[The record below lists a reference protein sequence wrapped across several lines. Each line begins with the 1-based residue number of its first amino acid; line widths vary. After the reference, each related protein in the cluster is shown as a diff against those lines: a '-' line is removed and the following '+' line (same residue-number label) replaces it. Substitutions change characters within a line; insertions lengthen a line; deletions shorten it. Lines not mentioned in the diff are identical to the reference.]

1 MRILSQSQKG
11 ETMKTFR
18 PMLFLALVL
27 LIVGLACSAVSSG
40 TDTPAQPEVTEA
52 PVQVV
57 PPTAVPVVTEAPTE
71 VVTEAPTQAA
81 VEAQD
86 YFTEEFD
93 TNDNWSYFVIDGGN
107 SEIMEDD
114 DPDVSIQTEDSKLK
128 FDIGSENRWAYVT
141 YDPYEY
147 ENVRVDARVINRG
160 VNNNN
165 VSLICRYS
173 EDSSGNKYWYEF
185 NIANNGLYW
194 IYAAQANAVDEV
206 GYGLIY
212 NGGSNDI
219 KAGKET
225 NEYTIICRDRK
236 LSLYI
241 NGKEAR
247 TVEDKQYSYT
257 SGQVGVS
264 ASSFDTLPVAVD
276 FDWVQISEP

>member
-1 MRILSQSQKG
+1 
-11 ETMKTFR
+11 
-18 PMLFLALVL
+18 MLFLVIVL
-27 LIVGLACSAVSSG
+27 MIVGLACSAISSG
-40 TDTPAQPEVTEA
+40 GETPSQPVVTEA
-52 PVQVV
+52 PVQQPVNN
-57 PPTAVPVVTEAPTE
+57 PPTAVIEPTEVPPTE
-71 VVTEAPTQAA
+71 VVVATEAP
-81 VEAQD
+81 VDAQD

-93 TNDNWSYFVIDGGN
+93 TNDNWTYFVIDGSN
-107 SEIMEDD
+107 SKIMEDD
-114 DPDVSIQTEDSKLK
+114 DPDVSIITEDSKLK
-128 FDIGSENRWAYVT
+128 FDLGSENRWAYVT

-194 IYAAQANAVDEV
+194 IYAAQANAVGEV

-247 TVEDKQYSYT
+247 TIEDKKYAYT
-257 SGQVGVS
+257 SGMVGIS

-276 FDWVQISEP
+276 FDWVTISEP

>member
-1 MRILSQSQKG
+1 
-11 ETMKTFR
+11 MKALR
-18 PMLFLALVL
+18 PMLFLVIVL
-27 LIVGLACSAVSSG
+27 MIVGLACSAISG
-40 TDTPAQPEVTEA
+40 GGGDTPSQPVVTEA
-52 PVQVV
+52 PVQQPVNN
-57 PPTAVPVVTEAPTE
+57 PPTAVIEEPTEVPPTE
-71 VVTEAPTQAA
+71 VVVATEAP
-81 VEAQD
+81 VDAQD

-93 TNDNWSYFVIDGGN
+93 TNDNWTYFVIDGSN
-107 SEIMEDD
+107 SKIMEDD
-114 DPDVSIQTEDSKLK
+114 DPDVSILTEDSKLK
-128 FDIGSENRWAYVT
+128 FDLGSENRWAYVT

-147 ENVRVDARVINRG
+147 EDVRVDARVINRG

-173 EDSSGNKYWYEF
+173 EDSSGKKYWYEF

-194 IYAAQANAVDEV
+194 IYAAQANAVGEV

-219 KAGKET
+219 KAGKEI

-247 TVEDKQYSYT
+247 TIEDKQYAYT
-257 SGQVGVS
+257 SGMVGVS

-276 FDWVQISEP
+276 FDWVTISEP